1 MRSPVV
7 RNALFS
13 LLTQGAPLIVAL
25 FAIPVLLA
33 HLGIARFGVLSLGW
47 VVLGYASA
55 LDLGVARAATKRIA
69 QSLGGDQP
77 HLLERIG
84 PTALGVNLILGLA
97 GGAVFAFAAPVF
109 VSGVFRTP
117 ADLIEDTYRA
127 LLVIAVGIPIILLQS
142 ATRGVLEGAQ
152 RFDLVAIVAIPS
164 SVLSYLLPAVGATQ
178 GAPLWVLVLM
188 IVVVRLIAVASYAS
202 LWRRAAPTVRVFAL
216 PRRDLAFALLRYGG
230 WLTISNATSPV
241 VLYGERAIVGA
252 TLGITGLGLY
262 VIPYEVAARYAVVPG
277 AIYAALFPAFS
288 TVAGRVAA
296 DVAAIYR
303 RSVGFVL
310 LVLSPVTTIV
320 IALSADLL
328 RIWLG
333 VDIATKTAVPLEL
346 FAAGALA
353 NSLAYIPLALLQASG
368 RPDLP
373 AKLQVLEI
381 VPTFV
386 LTWIMSS
393 AFGLPGAA
401 LAWFC
406 RVAADAILLFVLAG
420 RVAPEVRLPRLDN
433 LGRSILIAIAGA
445 LAAVALARL
454 DPWGLRVVLTAV
466 VVSGLLVAMWKSSLT
481 LAERALIIEQIRRI
495 LPARVTD
502 RYA

>member
-1 MRSPVV
+1 VISPVA
-7 RNALFS
+7 RNALLS
-13 LLTQGAPLIVAL
+13 LLTQVAPLIVAL
-25 FAIPVLLA
+25 FAIPILLA

-47 VVLGYASA
+47 VVLGYATA

-77 HLLERIG
+77 QLLERIG
-84 PTALGVNLILGLA
+84 PTALGVNLMLGLA
-97 GGAVFAFAAPVF
+97 GGMLFAFAAPVF
-109 VSGVFRTP
+109 VSGVLRTP
-117 ADLIEDTYRA
+117 PDLVEDTYRA
-127 LLVIAVGIPIILLQS
+127 LLVVAAGIPVILLHS

-164 SVLSYLLPAVGATQ
+164 SVLSYLLPAVGAAQ

-188 IVVVRLIAVASYAS
+188 IVFVRLIAVASYAS
-202 LWRRAAPTVRVFAL
+202 LWRRAAPTVRFFAF
-216 PRRDLAFALLRYGG
+216 PERDLAIALLRYGG

-241 VLYGERAIVGA
+241 VLYGERAVVGA

-262 VIPYEVAARYAVVPG
+262 VIPYEVAARFAVVPG
-277 AIYAALFPAFS
+277 AIYAAVFPAFS

-310 LVLSPVTTIV
+310 LVLSPLTTMV

-333 VDIATKTAVPLEL
+333 GDIATKTAVPLQL

-373 AKLQVLEI
+373 AKLQIVEI
-381 VPTFV
+381 IPTFLV
-386 LTWIMSS
+386 TWFLSGNL
-393 AFGLPGAA
+393 GLPGAA
-401 LAWFC
+401 LAWFL
-406 RVAADAILLFVLAG
+406 RMATDTVLLFILAG
-420 RVAPEVRLPRLDN
+420 RLTPEVRFPQLDN
-433 LGRSILIAIAGA
+433 IGRSILIAIAGV
-445 LAAVALARL
+445 LTAVALTKL
-454 DPWGLRVVLTAV
+454 DPWGLRAGLTAAV
-466 VVSGLLVAMWKSSLT
+466 VFVLLAGIWKSSLT
-481 LAERALIIEQIRRI
+481 LAERASVIEQASRFVPTRG
-495 LPARVTD
+495 D
-502 RYA
+502 